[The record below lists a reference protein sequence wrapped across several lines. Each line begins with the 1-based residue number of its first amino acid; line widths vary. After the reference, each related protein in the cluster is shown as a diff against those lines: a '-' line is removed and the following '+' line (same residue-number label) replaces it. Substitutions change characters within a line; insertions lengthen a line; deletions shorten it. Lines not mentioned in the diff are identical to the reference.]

1 MLVSYP
7 ALFYYDPHEAV
18 KYSVHF
24 SDLKSHGT
32 QSETI
37 SLIEDLLFK
46 GDVDIE

>member
-32 QSETI
+32 QGETI